1 MGYEEREVPRMM
13 PKFGYNE
20 LEGRRERK
28 KEGMEGGW
36 EEGRKERK
44 IEGRKEGW
52 KRKEKWLV
60 HLLND
65 DLYFYTRYRKGA
77 CFSGICSLKC
87 YIEFGHSQS
96 RAQENTQLEY
106 RF

>member
-1 MGYEEREVPRMM
+1 M
-13 PKFGYNE
+13 NW
-20 LEGRRERK
+20 
-28 KEGMEGGW
+28 KEGGKERRKGWREGGKK
-36 EEGRKERK
+36 EGRKERK

-60 HLLND
+60 HLLNG

-87 YIEFGHSQS
+87 YIEFGHGQS